1 MSIVITIVKFP
12 ENVSKTKPTITFAEN
27 GGTIGRSPDNDWV
40 LEDPERFISS
50 CHSKISYEDGQYY
63 LNDTSTNGT
72 FVNGASEPVG
82 KGNKVVLNDGDTFAL
97 GDYEFQIS
105 VWNSNQQSALSPMAG
120 ESPAGPFAASPA
132 AEAPDMAANFSD
144 DPFAAPAD
152 SFAAEFDNQHDPFAS
167 PIANPVQ
174 GHVSTS
180 EPLFGGSMDEKDP
193 LAALDKA
200 NKSFSPS
207 PFDAQPIQSDVFSMN
222 SQSDQADAINQSVAW
237 PDSVQ
242 DAGVIPED
250 WDEEGHMSGSDSPSP
265 SVFSANPIPN
275 TPPAAPKPPAATQ
288 KAEISLEDRKRA
300 LEKANRKI
308 QAEIESLKQ
317 QSSVSLEQPV
327 IEPTPK
333 PKPRPAA
340 GKGRK
345 LTSSDVSLIEALGLD
360 KSNLTNEQITEISQV
375 VGELVRE
382 TIAGMMKVLSSRS
395 SIKNEFRMNVTTIQP
410 VENNPLKFSANI
422 DDAMENMF
430 LKSGNAFLKPV
441 EAVREGFDG
450 IAEHQVA
457 ILAGIR
463 SAFKGVIERFNPDT
477 LENRFEKFHKGGI
490 IPGSSKARNWDAY
503 ASYYKELVEDMDN
516 SFQHLFGYDFVQA
529 YEDQL
534 QKLAIARKTKQ

>member
-12 ENVSKTKPTITFAEN
+12 ENVSKTRPTITFAEN
-27 GGTIGRSPDNDWV
+27 GGTIGRGPDNDWV

-50 CHSKISYEDGQYY
+50 CHSKISYEAGEYY
-63 LNDTSTNGT
+63 LIDASTNGT

-82 KGNKVVLNDGDTFAL
+82 KGNKVVLNDGDVFSL
-97 GDYEFQIS
+97 GDYEFQVS
-105 VWNSNQQSALSPMAG
+105 VWDASQQPASAPFAQQENS
-120 ESPAGPFAASPA
+120 GPFADAPI
-132 AEAPDMAANFSD
+132 AEDPGMSANFAE
-144 DPFAAPAD
+144 DPFSPPAGGVA
-152 SFAAEFDNQHDPFAS
+152 SEFDKQNDPFAS
-167 PIANPVQ
+167 PMT

-180 EPLFGGSMDEKDP
+180 EPLFGSSMDEKDP

-200 NKSFSPS
+200 NNSFSPS
-207 PFDAQPIQSDVFSMN
+207 SFDSQPIQPDVFSMN
-222 SQSDQADAINQSVAW
+222 SHSDQADALNQSIAW
-237 PDSVQ
+237 PDVAQ
-242 DAGVIPED
+242 DAGMIPDD
-250 WDEEGHMSGSDSPSP
+250 WDDDRNDLASNSEPASN
-265 SVFSANPIPN
+265 FANPLPN
-275 TPPAAPKPPAATQ
+275 TPAAAPVKSDVRD
-288 KAEISLEDRKRA
+288 KAEVSLEDRKLA

-308 QAEIESLKQ
+308 QAEIELLKQ

-327 IEPTPK
+327 IAQKPKPTPK
-333 PKPRPAA
+333 PAHKA
-340 GKGRK
+340 RK
-345 LTSSDVSLIEALGLD
+345 ITTSDLSLIEAMGLD
-360 KSNLTNEQITEISQV
+360 KGNLTNEQITEISQV

-382 TIAGMMKVLSSRS
+382 TISGMMKVLSSRS

-422 DDAMENMF
+422 EDAMENMF
-430 LKSGNAFLKPV
+430 LKSGNAFIKPV
-441 EAVREGFDG
+441 AAVREGFDG

-477 LENRFEKFHKGGI
+477 LEKRFEKFHKGGI
-490 IPGSSKARNWDAY
+490 IPGSSKAKNWESYNA
-503 ASYYKELVEDMDN
+503 YYKELVDDMDN